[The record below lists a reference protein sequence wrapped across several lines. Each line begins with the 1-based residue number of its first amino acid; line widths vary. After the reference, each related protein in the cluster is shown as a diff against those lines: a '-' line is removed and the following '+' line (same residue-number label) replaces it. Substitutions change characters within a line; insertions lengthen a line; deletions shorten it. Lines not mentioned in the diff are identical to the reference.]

1 MEQTTNDGKPA
12 GAASALTD
20 VLERIAGRSGGRI
33 MHLEDQTEV
42 VCFRPHDLARFA
54 GQIAAN
60 ERERLAQEFDRQDVT
75 FYGSAI
81 AASLRRANADGKRP
95 A

>member
-1 MEQTTNDGKPA
+1 MNDEKGA
-12 GAASALTD
+12 GGLSALTA
-20 VLERIAGRSGGRI
+20 VLERIAGRTGGRL

-54 GQIAAN
+54 DQIAAD
-60 ERERLAQEFDRQDVT
+60 ERERLAKAFERQDVT

-81 AASLRRANADGKRP
+81 AASLRRSNAADKGPRY
-95 A
+95 